1 MSQAQPKAHSTASE
15 QPNAEELRNLLAR
28 ADEGPVV
35 MLNLLKF
42 KPDVG
47 EAMYLEYGTA
57 VGPLLARAGAR
68 VLYMGQP
75 GELLIGS
82 QRWDSLI
89 LVEYPTRRAFIEMI
103 GSPEY
108 RAIQHLRDL
117 SLERSVL
124 YATNPMPLPGA
135 RG

>member
-1 MSQAQPKAHSTASE
+1 
-15 QPNAEELRNLLAR
+15 
-28 ADEGPVV
+28 
-35 MLNLLKF
+35 
-42 KPDVG
+42 
-47 EAMYLEYGTA
+47 
-57 VGPLLARAGAR
+57 
-68 VLYMGQP
+68 
-75 GELLIGS
+75 
-82 QRWDSLI
+82 LI

-124 YATNPMPLPGA
+124 YATNPIPLPGA